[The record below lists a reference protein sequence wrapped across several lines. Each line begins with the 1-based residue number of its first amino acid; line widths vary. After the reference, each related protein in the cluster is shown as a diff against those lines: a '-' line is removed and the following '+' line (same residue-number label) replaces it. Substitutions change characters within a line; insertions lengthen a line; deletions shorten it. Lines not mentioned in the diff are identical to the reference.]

1 MNESSKT
8 TFNSSVRNK
17 KGGIKMKRERR
28 IALLVL
34 VVLVLCISV
43 LADAGVAS
51 AGKFLGFTDIAVDG
65 HTGVMEL
72 NRLCQAQFSG
82 SRMCTTKEIVNN
94 TNPNHRFPFA
104 GWAWV
109 KNVYNNP
116 GDEFLPGSSGGQLS
130 CWGWSSKASFDKGL
144 AINGDSNFS
153 QQKCNLLLNV
163 SCCQI

>member
-1 MNESSKT
+1 
-8 TFNSSVRNK
+8 
-17 KGGIKMKRERR
+17 MKSERR

-34 VVLVLCISV
+34 VVFVVCISMF
-43 LADAGVAS
+43 ANAIDARA
-51 AGKFLGFTDIAVDG
+51 AKFLGFTDIAVDG

-82 SRMCTTKEIVNN
+82 SHMCTTREIMND

-109 KNVYNNP
+109 KSVFDNP
-116 GDEFLPGSSGGQLS
+116 GDEFLSGSSGGQLS
-130 CWGWSSKASFDKGL
+130 CFGWSSKASFDKGL

-163 SCCQI
+163 SCCGSSF

>member
-1 MNESSKT
+1 
-8 TFNSSVRNK
+8 
-17 KGGIKMKRERR
+17 MKSERR

-65 HTGVMEL
+65 DTGVMEI
-72 NRLCQAQFSG
+72 NRLCNAQFSS
-82 SRMCTTKEIVNN
+82 SRMCTTREIMNG
-94 TNPNHRFPFA
+94 TNPNHRFPVA

-109 KNVYNNP
+109 KGIFDNP
-116 GDEFLPGSSGGQLS
+116 ADEFLSGSGGGQLS
-130 CWGWSSKASFDKGL
+130 CLGWSSNASFDKGL

-163 SCCQI
+163 SCCEK